1 MLERVNQINNA
12 YMNLVAPKIQV
23 FKMDKIK
30 TVIDDLYKEEKY
42 ARIYLPPF
50 DIRAFHLDMRW
61 AQLLGP
67 EPFKEQEENI
77 QLTMNFENMV
87 QVIRDLKNA
96 HTSDIYISYGDTGVP
111 SALKTDTQFQL
122 KIDDS
127 TIATYDLQ
135 NIAYDTI
142 SKLASAV
149 AGQDNFS
156 VTTDGIN
163 DSSVDLVNFAQTSF
177 QDAQL
182 GVYSKDNIYNNITD
196 VIEYG
201 DLVLTNKWRLY
212 EVLNA
217 NPSGDFGWDWIQ
229 YTITCNF
236 IRMDQVNLPGDYE
249 TQIAE
254 HQYGIKDRVD
264 ME

>member
-1 MLERVNQINNA
+1 MLQWVNEINNA
-12 YMNLVAPKIQV
+12 YMNLVAPKVKV
-23 FKMDKIK
+23 FKLDKVK

-50 DIRAFHLDMRW
+50 EMRAFHLDMRW

-67 EPFKEQEENI
+67 DPFKEQEENI
-77 QLTMNFENMV
+77 QVTMNFENMV

-96 HTSDIYISYGDTGVP
+96 HTSDIYITYSSTEVP
-111 SALKTDTQFQL
+111 SALKSATQFQL
-122 KIDDS
+122 KIDGS

-135 NIAYDTI
+135 SDAFNTV
-142 SKLASAV
+142 SRLASAI

-156 VTTDGIN
+156 VTLDGIN
-163 DSSVDLVNFAQTSF
+163 DSSIDLVNFGETSF

-182 GVYSKDNIYNNITD
+182 GVYSKDNTYDNITD

-212 EVLNA
+212 EVLSA
-217 NPSGDFGWDWIQ
+217 NPSGDFGWDWVQ
-229 YTITCNF
+229 YTITGNL

-254 HQYGIKDRVD
+254 HQQGIKDRID
-264 ME
+264 FE

>member
-1 MLERVNQINNA
+1 MLPWINQINNA
-12 YMNLVAPKIQV
+12 YMNLAAPTIKI
-23 FKMDKIK
+23 FKLDKVK
-30 TVIDDLYKEEKY
+30 TVLDDLYKEEKY

-61 AQLLGP
+61 TQMLGP

-87 QVIRDLKNA
+87 QVIRDLKNT
-96 HTSDIYISYGDTGVP
+96 HISDMYITYSGTGVP
-111 SALKTDTQFQL
+111 SALKTAAQFQL
-122 KIDDS
+122 KVGDD

-135 NIAYDTI
+135 DTAYNTV
-142 SKLASAV
+142 SKLASFI
-149 AGQDNFS
+149 AGLSNFS
-156 VTTDGIN
+156 VTISGVN
-163 DSSVDLVNFAQTSF
+163 DSSIDLVNFAQTSF

-182 GVYSKDNIYNNITD
+182 GVYSKDNTYENITD
-196 VIEYG
+196 VIELG

-217 NPSGDFGWDWIQ
+217 MPSGDFGWAYVQ
-229 YTITCNF
+229 YAVTCNL

-249 TQIAE
+249 TQIAD
-254 HQYGIKDRVD
+254 HQYGIKDRIN